1 MPRSHSSWNPRY
13 VPSLRFAPTP
23 PGDPETDLR
32 VSFRHIHPRKPA
44 MDDFHDRL
52 PPVVVESIDPFD
64 ARRAKQISKSDARLG
79 RTAAPHTRVTPGRFL
94 RPARRTRR
102 APFNAPG
109 SPHVVAVGQPLVAT
123 AGVGVQGVLMML
135 PR

>member
-1 MPRSHSSWNPRY
+1 MASVRRDLCQDTDPRLGRP
-13 VPSLRFAPTP
+13 
-23 PGDPETDLR
+23 
-32 VSFRHIHPRKPA
+32 
-44 MDDFHDRL
+44 
-52 PPVVVESIDPFD
+52 
-64 ARRAKQISKSDARLG
+64 ARRA
-79 RTAAPHTRVTPGRFL
+79 RVTPGRFL

-109 SPHVVAVGQPLVAT
+109 SPRVVAVGQPLVAA